1 MRKLHAL
8 FAAALMCA
16 IAVVLCGAP
25 VSAETT
31 CRLAYTAK
39 VQYAPQ
45 ILVLKK
51 GWLSAPGGKEGM
63 ELTHQDSPLIEG
75 CRRLRRDPAPDVRI
89 FLSLSHYCEIL
100 SEECRP

>member
-1 MRKLHAL
+1 MNADILHLAGVRKSFPGPSGRGQLEALHVSEL
-8 FAAALMCA
+8 TVRRGEFL
-16 IAVVLCGAP
+16 AVAGP
-25 VSAETT
+25 S
-31 CRLAYTAK
+31 
-39 VQYAPQ
+39 
-45 ILVLKK
+45 
-51 GWLSAPGGKEGM
+51 GGGKEGM